1 FMSYISTIEII
12 IYICVMNMKDYNSEL
27 QKIESPTMADI
38 VEMRLIEFLKK
49 KAFQPGD
56 ALPKELEMAE
66 ALGVSRNV
74 VREALSRLKMLG
86 LIESRKKRG
95 MIFVRPDILGS
106 FEKILDPIIMD
117 DTTLKDIFEL
127 RLVLEMGLAELL
139 YMKKTDKDIKELEKI
154 AKNQD
159 IEGNTFR
166 MKHEIAFHGK
176 LYEITGNETLKRFQI
191 MLLPIFGYVTA
202 LEDKPIRGKTSH
214 LDLVEILKDGT
225 KDDFHRG
232 MVEHLKPHFDRL
244 NDF

>member
-1 FMSYISTIEII
+1 
-12 IYICVMNMKDYNSEL
+12 MNIKGLNNDL
-27 QKIESPTMADI
+27 QKINTPTMADI
-38 VEMRLIEFLKK
+38 VEVRLIEFLKK

-74 VREALSRLKMLG
+74 VREGLSRLKMLG

-95 MIFVRPDILGS
+95 MVFVRPDILGS

-127 RLVLEMGLAELL
+127 RLVLEMGLGELL
-139 YMKKTDKDIKELEKI
+139 YLKKTDKDIKELEKI
-154 AKNQD
+154 AKTQD
-159 IEGNTFR
+159 IEDNTFR
-166 MKHEIAFHGK
+166 IKQEIAFHGK

-202 LEDKPIRGKTSH
+202 MEDKPIHGKTSH
-214 LDLVEILKDGT
+214 LDLVEILKQGT
-225 KDDFHRG
+225 KDDFNKG
-232 MVEHLKPHFDRL
+232 MLEHLAPHFDRL
-244 NDF
+244 KDF

>member
-1 FMSYISTIEII
+1 
-12 IYICVMNMKDYNSEL
+12 MNTGLKNEL
-27 QKIESPTMADI
+27 QKINTPTMADI
-38 VEMRLIEFLKK
+38 VEVRLIEFLKR

-66 ALGVSRNV
+66 SLGVSRNV
-74 VREALSRLKMLG
+74 VREGLSRLKMLG